1 MKSKNNPKTLWLINF
16 SIMFVLLTATLTP
29 QEVKLLLFT
38 LIANF

>member
-1 MKSKNNPKTLWLINF
+1 MKSKNNPKTLWLIGF
-16 SIMFVLLTATLTP
+16 SAMFILLVATLAP

>member
-1 MKSKNNPKTLWLINF
+1 MKSEKTLWIIGF
-16 SIMFVLLTATLTP
+16 SLMFILLTATLTP